1 MLQALR
7 ADYAAGYLR
16 TLEELIHAD
25 LFGDFLDMAKHL
37 VGNGYKDAAAVVGG
51 SSLEAHLRQLASK
64 AGVPTE
70 DDDGRPL
77 KTDRLNSS
85 LANGTYGKGDQ
96 KSVTA
101 WLDLRNDAAHGY
113 YERYD
118 DQQVRLMLDGVRD
131 FLRRHPA

>member
-1 MLQALR
+1 
-7 ADYAAGYLR
+7 
-16 TLEELIHAD
+16 
-25 LFGDFLDMAKHL
+25 MAKHL

-51 SSLEAHLRQLASK
+51 SSLEAHLRHLVSK